1 MRGTVHPEAK
11 EAQMSIAS
19 VIVNTASLPRALRI
33 ARKVVDLMPMGSLF
47 DSETLARDL
56 TDLDVRV
63 TNETM
68 SYVITQLKG
77 EGWIEKT
84 NEYRNA
90 RRPEA
95 RGRPLRVW
103 RVRG

>member
-1 MRGTVHPEAK
+1 
-11 EAQMSIAS
+11 MSAVANIPD
-19 VIVNTASLPRALRI
+19 TTFLPRALRI
-33 ARKVVDLMPMGSLF
+33 ARKVVDLMPMGALF

-56 TDLDVRV
+56 TDLDVRI
-63 TNETM
+63 TNDTM
-68 SYVITQLKG
+68 SYVITQLKT

-84 NEYRNA
+84 SEYRNA
-90 RRPEA
+90 SRPEA

>member
-1 MRGTVHPEAK
+1 
-11 EAQMSIAS
+11 MSAVANIPD
-19 VIVNTASLPRALRI
+19 TTSLPRALRI
-33 ARKVVDLMPMGSLF
+33 ARKVVDLMPMGSHF

-63 TNETM
+63 TNATM
-68 SYVITQLKG
+68 AYVVSSLRD
-77 EGWIEKT
+77 EGFIEQT
-84 NEYRNA
+84 REYRNA
-90 RRPEA
+90 SRPEA